1 MGLKKTTPAVTID
14 EIVYLKLLQK
24 LSEDVL
30 DLVDENS
37 EVEKDYDIAMA
48 EFKKIVEDHLKYP
61 HIKLD
66 ENLKIF
72 EDYIQMK
79 QTICNIS
86 KKVSSIIDSC
96 YDL

>member
-1 MGLKKTTPAVTID
+1 MGLKKTTTAVTTN
-14 EIVYLKLLQK
+14 EIVYLKMLQK

-37 EVEKDYDIAMA
+37 KVEKDYDMAMA
-48 EFKKIVEDHLKYP
+48 EFKRILEDSLKYP

-66 ENLKIF
+66 DNLKIF
-72 EDYIQMK
+72 EEYIRMK
-79 QTICNIS
+79 QSICNIS
-86 KKVSSIIDSC
+86 KKISAIIDSC